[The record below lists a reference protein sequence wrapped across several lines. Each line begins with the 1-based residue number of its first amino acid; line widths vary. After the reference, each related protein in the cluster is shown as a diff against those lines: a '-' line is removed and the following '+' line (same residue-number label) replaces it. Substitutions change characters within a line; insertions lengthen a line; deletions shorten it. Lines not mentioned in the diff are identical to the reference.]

1 MGHVTYVL
9 PHFHD
14 VTCMERVDP
23 HLYVFLMSIVVDT
36 VAHGYMVE
44 REIAGLS
51 DEINSEHFLGAAFF
65 NTWEKNIIF
74 NS

>member
-1 MGHVTYVL
+1 MFIESV
-9 PHFHD
+9 
-14 VTCMERVDP
+14 
-23 HLYVFLMSIVVDT
+23 ST

-65 NTWEKNIIF
+65 NTWEQNIIF